1 MLEHYFLLLSVTLNF
16 CYLFMIVPDK
26 NHRMELLKNWFSVH
40 KNELDFKDKEIV
52 ELKSQLETW
61 QFMAKNLADE
71 LDKKQ

>member
-26 NHRMELLKNWFSVH
+26 NHRIEVFKNWFASYRNDVDLLTK
-40 KNELDFKDKEIV
+40 KNIELQ
-52 ELKSQLETW
+52 SQLETW

>member
-26 NHRMELLKNWFSVH
+26 NHKIEIFKTWFASYRNDIDLKN
-40 KNELDFKDKEIV
+40 KEID
-52 ELKSQLETW
+52 ELRGYLETW

-71 LDKKQ
+71 LDKKL